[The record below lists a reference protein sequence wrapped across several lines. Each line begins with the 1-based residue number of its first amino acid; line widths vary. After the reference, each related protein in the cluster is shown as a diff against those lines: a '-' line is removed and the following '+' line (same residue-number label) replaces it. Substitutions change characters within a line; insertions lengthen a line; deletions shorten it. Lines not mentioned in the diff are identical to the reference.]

1 MSCGLPGYFNR
12 SVTECNQCV
21 FQVVEL
27 RTKLHIRLCSFSFR
41 NWKKA
46 AHFGLT
52 FCMWSFSA
60 LSLSP
65 WSSVS
70 CIFAPYVC
78 YIYFIVAY
86 CCAPPLVALISN
98 MKLSVVKFL
107 HDLFSRRTRQ
117 LRTKLNVPQQG
128 KWLLGFCLKE
138 EHWSIFFME
147 LQNLSNVYWL
157 QSSPFSVLSSSY
169 NLRRICVELCRVW
182 SSSLIFNTSGGFWK
196 NIFLYI
202 KLKIEF

>member
-1 MSCGLPGYFNR
+1 MSCGLPGYFNG

-52 FCMWSFSA
+52 FCRWSFSA

-86 CCAPPLVALISN
+86 CCAPLLVALISN
-98 MKLSVVKFL
+98 LKLFVVKFL

-128 KWLLGFCLKE
+128 KWLRKWKTSLDFSFWWFSFLLDGRFVRN
-138 EHWSIFFME
+138 IFFSAMLKGVICASSMKFD
-147 LQNLSNVYWL
+147 LQNIG
-157 QSSPFSVLSSSY
+157 SV
-169 NLRRICVELCRVW
+169 
-182 SSSLIFNTSGGFWK
+182 
-196 NIFLYI
+196 
-202 KLKIEF
+202 